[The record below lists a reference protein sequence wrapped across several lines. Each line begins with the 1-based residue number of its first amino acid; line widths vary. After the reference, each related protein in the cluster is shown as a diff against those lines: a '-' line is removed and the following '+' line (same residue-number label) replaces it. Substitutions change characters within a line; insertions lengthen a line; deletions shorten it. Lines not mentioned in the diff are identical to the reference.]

1 MLPGRVRILVY
12 LLACTTCSCTTSRE
26 FPAPTL
32 PSSIR
37 LVNAE
42 SESEYPGPGVQRA
55 GHKPLNILVLSG
67 GGMYGAYPA
76 GVLRGWTESGSRP
89 QFDIVTGV
97 STGALI
103 APYAFLGEEYDD
115 ALERSYTAVES
126 SDIYERRNLTTLLW
140 SESLAYSDPLWE
152 RIVAQ
157 VTPEFLEKIAQGH
170 REGRRLYVGTTNID
184 TKRSV
189 VWDMGAIAAGEH
201 PDKLDLFRKVLLA
214 SSSFPG
220 LLPPVAIN
228 VEIDGQLYT
237 ELHVDGGV
245 SASLFLHPQMLRE
258 WRRGLP
264 DADSC
269 KGNVYVIVAGKL
281 YPDPTPVSRRLFQ
294 ISEGSLD
301 GVLQAQLDG
310 DLFRVFL
317 LSRYSGMHFGLT
329 AVPQDFAQGT
339 SSMTF
344 DPKFMRELF
353 ELGRRFGLEREPW
366 RAIPPGVDPREWQQP
381 RTGTQLSTVHVCPLP
396 AGLRLPRRGWREGMW
411 SLGDFLDRVTP
422 GRPEY

>member
-1 MLPGRVRILVY
+1 
-12 LLACTTCSCTTSRE
+12 
-26 FPAPTL
+26 L

-37 LVNAE
+37 LVNAHADCD
-42 SESEYPGPGVQRA
+42 SSWFGDPHWDGGIRRVSHRPFNV
-55 GHKPLNILVLSG
+55 LVLSG

-103 APYAFLGEEYDD
+103 APYAFLGEEHDD
-115 ALERSYTAVES
+115 ELEHSYTAVES
-126 SDIYERRNLTTLLW
+126 SDVYKRRPLTTLLW
-140 SESLAYSDPLWE
+140 SDSLAYSDPLWG
-152 RIVAQ
+152 RIVDQ
-157 VTPEFLEKIAQGH
+157 VTPEFLEKIARAH

-184 TKRSV
+184 TKRPV
-189 VWDMGAIAAGEH
+189 VWDMGAIAAGDH

-220 LLPPVAIN
+220 FLPPVAIN
-228 VEIDGQLYT
+228 VQIDGQLYT

-245 SASLFLHPQMLRE
+245 GASLFLHPHMLGE
-258 WRRGLP
+258 CYCGLP
-264 DADSC
+264 SADSC

-281 YPDPTPVSRRLFQ
+281 YPDPTPVTRGLFQ

-301 GVLQAQLDG
+301 GVLQSQLEG

-317 LSRYSGMHFGLT
+317 LSRYSGMQFSLT

-353 ELGRRFGLEREPW
+353 ELGRQFGVDRGPW
-366 RAIPPGVDPREWQQP
+366 RAVPPGVDPREWQQP
-381 RTGTQLSTVHVCPLP
+381 RTGIQLSSEHVCPLP
-396 AGLRLPRRGWREGMW
+396 AGLRLPRRGWRDGVF
-411 SLGDFLDRVTP
+411 SLGGFLDQFTP